1 MKMKK
6 ALLLA
11 ALTGLLLCG
20 CGKNT
25 PQTPKTPDSAIQVI
39 TQGLTEGRPAVVW
52 EAMPATYQTD
62 VTGLAHAF
70 ATKMDAEI
78 YDKAFGMLGK
88 VTDVLKT
95 KRDFFLNSAM
105 AKNAPI
111 DNEKLTTNWNAV
123 VDLFAAVTASELKT
137 LENLKTIDIG
147 KFLQTDGTK
156 IFSQLR
162 TVVSML
168 PQEGNPID
176 IFAGMEVELVQS
188 EGDSATVKITA
199 PGEEA
204 QEVEMMKVEGKWIP
218 KDMAEDWSNMIS
230 DAKAALEGMTEDALA
245 EKKPMIIGMMA
256 GVEATIDQIAE
267 SKTQEEFDKV
277 IGGLMG
283 SLMGGMMGP
292 DAMPTR

>member
-25 PQTPKTPDSAIQVI
+25 PQTPRTPDSAIQVI

-176 IFAGMEVELVQS
+176 IFKASIIIDYIDNNNLIERIDRIGEDFITKLGQIENICNVRGGGAFIAFDMQNTQTRDRLIEEMKKKGVIINGCGEKTIRLRPMLIY
-188 EGDSATVKITA
+188 DSNHMNEFLCRLDNTLK
-199 PGEEA
+199 
-204 QEVEMMKVEGKWIP
+204 
-218 KDMAEDWSNMIS
+218 SIS
-230 DAKAALEGMTEDALA
+230 
-245 EKKPMIIGMMA
+245 
-256 GVEATIDQIAE
+256 
-267 SKTQEEFDKV
+267 
-277 IGGLMG
+277 
-283 SLMGGMMGP
+283 
-292 DAMPTR
+292 